1 MTVPPGGRLS
11 SKDGVESFV
20 PQKGLLPISEVFGPT
35 IQGEGPFA
43 GRVCSFLRF
52 GGCNLGCWWCDSAYT
67 WDGRNYDLREEI
79 VMRSAEEVLDLVPMN
94 PICVV
99 TGGEPLLYQRR
110 PAFMELMKALVRRG
124 QAVHFETNGTVEPLA
139 ELVDLAEAFVVSP
152 KLPHAQ
158 AQRGRTSPALHPG
171 WGVIGRRESTY
182 LKVVVESE
190 SDVAAAVRLAD
201 ENHWDRGR
209 VWVMP
214 EGVDKDTL
222 ERKWRTVCEWA
233 TVRGVNASHRL
244 HVLAWGEERGR

>member
-79 VMRSAEEVLDLVPMN
+79 IMRSAEEVLDLVPMT

-110 PAFMELMKALVRRG
+110 PAFMELVKALVRRG

-152 KLPHAQ
+152 EVAPRAGS
-158 AQRGRTSPALHPG
+158 AGTNVPGPAPRVG
-171 WGVIGRRESTY
+171 GDRASGVHISQ
-182 LKVVVESE
+182 S
-190 SDVAAAVRLAD
+190 
-201 ENHWDRGR
+201 RGR
-209 VWVMP
+209 VRI
-214 EGVDKDTL
+214 GCG
-222 ERKWRTVCEWA
+222 R
-233 TVRGVNASHRL
+233 RGSS
-244 HVLAWGEERGR
+244 GR